1 MLVLT
6 RKLGEVITIGEE
18 VRITVV
24 NIEGNQVKIGI
35 DAPKHVKVHRAEIF
49 ERIRQENIEAARPSD
64 LQVAELAH
72 ALDAGLKG
80 VQHDAPK

>member
-6 RKLGEVITIGEE
+6 RKLGEVITIGED

-35 DAPKHVKVHRAEIF
+35 DAPKNVKVHRAEIF
-49 ERIRQENIEAARPSD
+49 ERIKQENIEAARPGE
-64 LQVAELAH
+64 LRVAELAH
-72 ALDAGLKG
+72 ALDGSLKG
-80 VQHDAPK
+80 IHHDSPK